1 MAMILAAVS
10 GDFADTSFF
19 SRLEIDGLARLESVC
34 RGLRELIQDGGAW
47 GSCIQHSL
55 PDVSIQ
61 GEVRAA
67 ADQGATRERRL
78 EIKKLLSTLASV
90 HTFVPGREPLTIATL
105 ERAKELEAAVTR
117 GLCAARAHA
126 EAGGVARRLVVG
138 HFYFPNAMALPAA
151 VVNTTGEAL
160 DLDGDLGSLWSVSAP
175 LQFSLER
182 PHKNKRRSR
191 RRGADHKAEEELCL
205 RLAWRGD
212 SVLARIT
219 KRGASVVSPASFP
232 GADFGR
238 ELLLDVRALGSAPIL
253 RSRGTHMRVGGPWKK
268 VSGVCAAHLPRVEL
282 AEALSTGLACVVC
295 VRDTVDLRSMA
306 ESSDCVLGMSP
317 QCANA
322 LNLEVSARHRPN
334 DVISMLSFLPEFEVA
349 AARPG
354 GTIMAAAVAEPAA
367 GGSALEMEA
376 LEIFEH
382 WDLHD

>member
-19 SRLEIDGLARLESVC
+19 TRLEIDGLARLESAC
-34 RGLRELIQDGGAW
+34 RGMRELIQEGGAW
-47 GSCIQHSL
+47 GSCISHSL

-90 HTFVPGREPLTIATL
+90 HTLVPGREPLTIATL
-105 ERAKELEAAVTR
+105 ERIKELQAAVTR
-117 GLCAARAHA
+117 GLDQASAHA
-126 EAGGVARRLVVG
+126 EAGGSASRVVVG
-138 HFYFPNAMALPAA
+138 HFYFPNAMAIPAA
-151 VVNTTGEAL
+151 VVNTAGE

-175 LQFSLER
+175 LHFSLPR
-182 PHKNKRRSR
+182 SPNKNKRRSR
-191 RRGADHKAEEELCL
+191 RRGTNQNAEEKLCL

-219 KRGASVVSPASFP
+219 KRGASVVSPVPFP

-238 ELLLDVRALGSAPIL
+238 ELMLDVRALGNAPIL
-253 RSRGTHMRVGGPWKK
+253 RSRGTLMRVGGPWKK

-295 VRDTVDLRSMA
+295 VRDTLDLRAAA
-306 ESSDCVLGMSP
+306 EHSDCVLSMSS

-322 LNLEVSARHRPN
+322 LNLEVSARHRPS
-334 DVISMLSFLPEFEVA
+334 DMISMLSFLPEFEVA
-349 AARPG
+349 AVRPG
-354 GTIMAAAVAEPAA
+354 GTIMAAAVAEPDVD
-367 GGSALEMEA
+367 GSFLEMEA
-376 LEIFEH
+376 PEMWEP
-382 WDLHD
+382 WDPSD